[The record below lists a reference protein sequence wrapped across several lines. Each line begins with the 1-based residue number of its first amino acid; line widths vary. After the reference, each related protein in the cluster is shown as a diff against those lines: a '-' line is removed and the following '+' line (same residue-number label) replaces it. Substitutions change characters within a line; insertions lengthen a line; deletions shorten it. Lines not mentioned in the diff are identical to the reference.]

1 MKILHVAPG
10 LGDPANGIAAA
21 ATRLAEEQR
30 ALGDEVS
37 VSPSC
42 TAADCRLSDVVFVHS
57 MWTPPVLRACH
68 AALRADT
75 PLIRVPH
82 GCLNP
87 AALRHSAW
95 KKTLVS
101 PLERH
106 YMRRAACILVTTET
120 EKAAVERWVS
130 GVRRIEA
137 VGMGID
143 DLLTPELPPKRMDN
157 GPKTFLFVGR
167 LHPLKGLD
175 ILLVALPAD
184 ALLRVI
190 APDDGQQARYERLA
204 RQLGV
209 AERVTFLGVKTGT
222 EKMRE
227 MREADALVL
236 PTHSEN
242 FGFAVAE
249 ALVVGTPAITTKGA
263 PWEGLGTHGCG
274 WWTDVATASL
284 RAALADCASRSRAEL
299 AAMGARGRTWMLSDF
314 TWRACAER
322 VQRAMKGVIR

>member
-1 MKILHVAPG
+1 MAM
-10 LGDPANGIAAA
+10 
-21 ATRLAEEQR
+21 RLADEQR

-42 TAADCRLSDVVFVHS
+42 TVDDCRVSDVVIVHS

-68 AALRADT
+68 AALRAGT
-75 PLIRVPH
+75 PLVRVPH

-95 KKTLVS
+95 KKALVS

-143 DLLTPELPPKRMDN
+143 DLLMPDIPDIPELPPKRTDE

-175 ILLVALPAD
+175 LLLAVLPAG
-184 ALLRVI
+184 AFLRVI

-204 RQLGV
+204 RRLGV
-209 AERVTFLGVKTGT
+209 ADRVTFLGVKTGT
-222 EKMRE
+222 EKTRE

-263 PWEGLGTHGCG
+263 PWEGLETHGCG
-274 WWTDVATASL
+274 WWTDVNVASL

-299 AAMGARGRTWMLSDF
+299 AEMGARGRAWMLSDF
-314 TWRACAER
+314 TWRSCAER
-322 VQRAMKGVIR
+322 VQGAMKGVIR